1 MTDKPN
7 SPIRRVSVSKA
18 PPPIN
23 PIRVGRY
30 TAPNVPPVPPP
41 NWNKWGHMRDV
52 ELWEAV
58 ALSLNLEP
66 DKLPVYL
73 AAFERFGDDPFRI
86 CPQSFLDRLQV
97 ANSNC
102 GISLGYRP
110 VHKLKARCLVD
121 LPAFGAWAVN
131 QNIPDMPPKLAAL
144 AATESQA
151 APIVPINELTGLPFC
166 EALEQSA
173 YQRTPEYQTECTRAN
188 KVWEEIEE
196 TENQLA
202 VWERVSAGSVSELD
216 KKEQKTTALKARI
229 VALKASIDHHQPTT
243 PTVVAVG
250 ASGGVETDKT
260 GLVVKAQA
268 QGNSTKA
275 PRKDS
280 IDPVIELAQTKCR
293 DHKDTNQVWPQMQVL
308 ADNEQA
314 PFLASTAKGLKY
326 HKNGKDAYFTRDALD
341 KRLHPEKRKAPAA
354 RR

>member
-30 TAPNVPPVPPP
+30 TAPNAPPVPPP
-41 NWNKWGHMRDV
+41 NWDKWGHMRDV

-202 VWERVSAGSVSELD
+202 VWERVSAGSVSELG
-216 KKEQKTTALKARI
+216 AVLK
-229 VALKASIDHHQPTT
+229 V
-243 PTVVAVG
+243 
-250 ASGGVETDKT
+250 
-260 GLVVKAQA
+260 
-268 QGNSTKA
+268 
-275 PRKDS
+275 
-280 IDPVIELAQTKCR
+280 
-293 DHKDTNQVWPQMQVL
+293 
-308 ADNEQA
+308 
-314 PFLASTAKGLKY
+314 
-326 HKNGKDAYFTRDALD
+326 
-341 KRLHPEKRKAPAA
+341 
-354 RR
+354 